1 MLPEEAVNVDT
12 AIIEKEVAAIVIN
25 LINEVVVAAVIA
37 INEIH

>member
-12 AIIEKEVAAIVIN
+12 AIIAKEVAAIVIN

>member
-1 MLPEEAVNVDT
+1 MLPEEAVNVDR
-12 AIIEKEVAAIVIN
+12 AIIVKEAAAIVIN